1 MPEYLPLAA
10 FRQGLLP
17 DDCRSCAWW
26 QTAGSSPTQGTEAT
40 DTRHVWLSDLEHDWG
55 YVGLLVHDPGARRE
69 VDGHPDPVITASI
82 HFAPASSL
90 PRFRELPFPPLPPS
104 SALLFCLHT
113 DEEAS
118 RWMAKR
124 VIRRA
129 IYELRGRGI
138 KEVYAVANR
147 PGTGDADGA
156 DCRFFSAQ
164 LLADN
169 GFVEVTSD
177 GRLDLM
183 RLDSRG
189 LISLAEQAETALR
202 RIFSREEEPAPSPA
216 AWAREKR

>member
-17 DDCRSCAWW
+17 GDCRDCSWW
-26 QTAGSSPTQGTEAT
+26 QTAGSSPTQGTEAAGA
-40 DTRHVWLSDLEHDWG
+40 RHEWLSDLEHDWG
-55 YVGLLVHDPGARRE
+55 YVGLLVHDPSARRE
-69 VDGHPDPVITASI
+69 ADGPPDPVITASV

-90 PRFRELPFPPLPPS
+90 PRFRELPFPPLPPC

-113 DEEAS
+113 DDEAS

-138 KEVYAVANR
+138 KEIYAVANR
-147 PGTGDADGA
+147 PDAGTADGA
-156 DCRFFSAQ
+156 DCRFFSAG

-169 GFVEVTSD
+169 GFLEVMGD
-177 GRLDLM
+177 ARLVLM
-183 RLDSRG
+183 RVDTRS
-189 LISLAEQAETALR
+189 LISLAEQAQTTLR
-202 RIFSREEEPAPSPA
+202 RIFTREEEPSPSPA
-216 AWAREKR
+216 AWAREKQ